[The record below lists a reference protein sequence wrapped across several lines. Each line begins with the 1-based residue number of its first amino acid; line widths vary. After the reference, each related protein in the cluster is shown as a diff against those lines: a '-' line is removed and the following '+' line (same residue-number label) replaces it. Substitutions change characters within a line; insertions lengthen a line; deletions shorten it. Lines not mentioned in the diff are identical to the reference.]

1 MQGLVCA
8 DSAGIAAGIRRL
20 DRDLLDWDGL
30 RVLRWMLDRGKSS
43 FPHSPEREL
52 DSKSAPR
59 RGPRSSCGLGC
70 IGKNPKPE
78 RQCV

>member
-1 MQGLVCA
+1 MQGFVFV

-30 RVLRWMLDRGKSS
+30 RGLKWMLDRGKSS
-43 FPHSPEREL
+43 SPHSPELEV

-59 RGPRSSCGLGC
+59 RGPRSSCG
-70 IGKNPKPE
+70 
-78 RQCV
+78 VYM